1 MVKLVIGVANFKQ
14 SYGIDNKK
22 FLQKDNYQ
30 TFIKIL
36 IKNKINTF
44 DSSFEYKLDPEIAKK
59 FNNKFNVITKIK
71 LPNKNTTDFLNKIER
86 NIILELKK
94 INLKKFESILF
105 HNINDLKKKNFQIF
119 LNKLKELQKKK
130 LIKYIGVSIYKTSD
144 LNIVFSKFKPDL
156 IQFPLSFMNRSFLQK
171 KIFKRLLKSK
181 AKLQVRSIFLQGLM
195 LKNYNQL
202 KKLNINKQLKIQL
215 LKFIKFCSINDLSQL
230 EASVHF
236 IKQFKDIDFIT
247 FGINSNSQLITL
259 LEEFNKKKKI
269 PIGYKNYNDRYLDPR
284 KWNYEKN

>member
-36 IKNKINTF
+36 KKNKINTF

-59 FNNKFNVITKIK
+59 FNNRFNVITKIK
-71 LPNKNTTDFLNKIER
+71 LPNKNTINFLNKIER

-94 INLKKFESILF
+94 LNLKKFESILF
-105 HNINDLKKKNFQIF
+105 HDINDLKKKKFQMF

-144 LNIVFSKFKPDL
+144 LNTVFSKFKPDL

-215 LKFIKFCSINDLSQL
+215 LKFIKFCSINDISQL

-259 LEEFNKKKKI
+259 IKEFNKKKKI
-269 PIGYKNYNDRYLDPR
+269 PIGYKNFNDRYLDPR

>member
-1 MVKLVIGVANFKQ
+1 M
-14 SYGIDNKK
+14 
-22 FLQKDNYQ
+22 
-30 TFIKIL
+30 
-36 IKNKINTF
+36 
-44 DSSFEYKLDPEIAKK
+44 
-59 FNNKFNVITKIK
+59 
-71 LPNKNTTDFLNKIER
+71 
-86 NIILELKK
+86 
-94 INLKKFESILF
+94 
-105 HNINDLKKKNFQIF
+105 
-119 LNKLKELQKKK
+119 
-130 LIKYIGVSIYKTSD
+130 
-144 LNIVFSKFKPDL
+144 NIVFSKFKPDL

>member
-71 LPNKNTTDFLNKIER
+71 LPNKNTIDFLNKIER

-94 INLKKFESILF
+94 LNLKKFESILF

-144 LNIVFSKFKPDL
+144 LNIFFSKFKPDL

-171 KIFKRLLKSK
+171 K
-181 AKLQVRSIFLQGLM
+181 
-195 LKNYNQL
+195 
-202 KKLNINKQLKIQL
+202 NI
-215 LKFIKFCSINDLSQL
+215 
-230 EASVHF
+230 
-236 IKQFKDIDFIT
+236 
-247 FGINSNSQLITL
+247 
-259 LEEFNKKKKI
+259 
-269 PIGYKNYNDRYLDPR
+269 
-284 KWNYEKN
+284 